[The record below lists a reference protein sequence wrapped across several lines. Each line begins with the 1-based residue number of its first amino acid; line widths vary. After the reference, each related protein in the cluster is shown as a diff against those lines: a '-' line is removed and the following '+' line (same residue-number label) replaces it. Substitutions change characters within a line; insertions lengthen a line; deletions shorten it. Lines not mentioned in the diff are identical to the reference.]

1 MLSTDAVHTKMCID
15 DTYNANPES
24 MQAAIAVLAAYPG
37 RTFFVMGDMGE
48 LGANAEAMHASIGEF
63 AKRSGVHAMFA
74 LGQLSPAAV
83 RSFGEGAKHF
93 ASVDELVNALSA
105 RLEHG
110 STVLVKGSRFMRMER
125 VVEALGAVNGES
137 AMKGIA

>member
-1 MLSTDAVHTKMCID
+1 LG
-15 DTYNANPES
+15 
-24 MQAAIAVLAAYPG
+24 PG
-37 RTFFVMGDMGE
+37 
-48 LGANAEAMHASIGEF
+48 AEAMHASVGDF

-74 LGQLSPAAV
+74 LGDMSAAAA
-83 RSFGEGAKHF
+83 RSFGEGARHF
-93 ASVDELVNALSA
+93 YSVAELVDALSSG
-105 RLEHG
+105 LERG